1 MGDEHGEPGA
11 PLRPEDP
18 RNVGPYAL
26 ERLLGA
32 GGMGTVYLARAVA
45 GRHAGRRVAVKVV
58 NAHLRA
64 DPLFRRRFA
73 HEVEAASR
81 VASFCTAQVLDA
93 DAAGPVP
100 YLVTEF
106 VAGRSL
112 HDHVTASGPLSAS
125 DVDALA
131 VGVAAA
137 LTAIHTVGLVHGD
150 LTPSNV
156 LLSSFGPKVI
166 DFGVARLVEN
176 ARPQT
181 RVAFGTP
188 GWLAPEQLDGRP
200 PGPASDVFVW
210 GLLVAWASTGRS
222 PFATGRRGTKRAPH
236 GRPDLAGL
244 PPRLAGVVDR
254 ALHPDPRARPT
265 ARDVLL
271 SLVGRADTASVRAAV
286 TPVNPVLRAN
296 TTERLDPP
304 PAFRPARRRGRG
316 VRRFAAFAGTMLLG
330 LMLLVALRTNAGS
343 GTGAGSD
350 AGART
355 AAPAPAKSTS
365 APKKAPP
372 AKARTGRD
380 GKLQFN
386 VVDLRCGETEL
397 GTWPLTKQAQGQFCL
412 LKLTVTG
419 IGKDAGHVW
428 FGAQKLFDASGRE
441 YKADDFSF
449 VYLDDSRPLTA
460 DVNPG
465 NVVTGVLVFDAPAGV
480 RFTRL
485 VVHDSPFSRG
495 TSITLG

>member
-11 PLRPEDP
+11 PLRAEDP
-18 RNVGPYAL
+18 RRVGPYAL
-26 ERLLGA
+26 DRLLGA
-32 GGMGTVYLARAVA
+32 GGMGTVYLGRAVA

-58 NAHLRA
+58 HAHLRS

-93 DAAGPVP
+93 DATGPVP
-100 YLVTEF
+100 YLATEF

-112 HDHVTASGPLSAS
+112 HDHVAASGPLSGS
-125 DVDALA
+125 DVEALA

-176 ARPQT
+176 TRPQT

-200 PGPASDVFVW
+200 PSPASDVFVW

-222 PFATGRRGTKRAPH
+222 PFTTGRRGTKRAPF
-236 GRPDLAGL
+236 GRPDLSGL

-254 ALHPDPRARPT
+254 ALHPDPRARPP
-265 ARDVLL
+265 ARDLL
-271 SLVGRADTASVRAAV
+271 MSLVGRADTASVRAAV
-286 TPVNPVLRAN
+286 APLQPVLRAH

-304 PAFRPARRRGRG
+304 LPFRAGPRRRRG

-330 LMLLVALRTNAGS
+330 VVLLTALRTNAGK

-355 AAPAPAKSTS
+355 AAPAPAKTTS
-365 APKKAPP
+365 APKKAP
-372 AKARTGRD
+372 AKTRTGRD
-380 GKLQFN
+380 GKLEFT
-386 VVDLRCGETEL
+386 VVELRCGETEL
-397 GTWPLTKQAQGQFCL
+397 GMWPLTKQAQGQFCL

-419 IGKDAGHVW
+419 VGKDAGHVW
-428 FGAQKLFDASGRE
+428 FGVQKLFDAAGRE

-465 NVVTGVLVFDAPAGV
+465 NAVTGVLVYDAPAGV

-495 TSITLG
+495 TAIALS